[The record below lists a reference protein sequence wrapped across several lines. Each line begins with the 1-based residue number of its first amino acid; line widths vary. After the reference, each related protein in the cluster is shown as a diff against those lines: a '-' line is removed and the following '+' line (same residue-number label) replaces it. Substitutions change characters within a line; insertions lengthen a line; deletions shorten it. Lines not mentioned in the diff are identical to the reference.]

1 MLDGV
6 CYAVADEAR
15 KELLGVIVRD
25 RVMADALEGD
35 ARMRAAE
42 ALTNNIETLWRLSGA
57 LLIIPK

>member
-42 ALTNNIETLWRLSGA
+42 ALTNNIETLWLSGA